1 MNPFVQLM
9 LSQLLPLVEK
19 MVELEGPVVLQYLR
33 DRLDELAAK
42 LAAKQGTP
50 KQ

>member
-9 LSQLLPLVEK
+9 LNQLLPLVEK
-19 MVELEGPVVLQYLR
+19 MVELEGPVVLQYLKGK
-33 DRLDELAAK
+33 LDELAAK
-42 LAAKQGTP
+42 QGAP